1 MKCAK
6 KTDRQINYYAGL
18 TQKKSTD
25 LIPTVLHR
33 AQYTSRA

>member
-1 MKCAK
+1 MKSAK

-18 TQKKSTD
+18 TQKKYAD

-33 AQYTSRA
+33 AQYTS